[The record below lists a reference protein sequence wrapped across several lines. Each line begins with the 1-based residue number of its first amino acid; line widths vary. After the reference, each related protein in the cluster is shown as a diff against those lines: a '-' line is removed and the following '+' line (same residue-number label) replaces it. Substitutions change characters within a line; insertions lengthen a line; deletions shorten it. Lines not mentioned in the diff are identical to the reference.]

1 MTELLHPK
9 RYLLSKFTVFPAID
23 LRNGRIVRLEQGDPE
38 KETVFGTNAVK
49 MAEKWV
55 AAGAQWLHVVNL
67 DGAFGEASQN
77 LAVLRAICNSVEIP
91 VEFGGGLR
99 SAADVENALKRGVE
113 RIILGTVALRNPD
126 LVKELAAEYGDR
138 IAVGIDAKDGMVAVE
153 GWVETSEVTAIEL
166 AKRMF
171 DVGVTRF
178 IYTDIERDGMLVGPD
193 LSGALEM
200 ATTGA
205 QVIASGGVGT
215 IDHVTSA
222 ATAGPGVDGLIIGK
236 ALYEGR
242 FTVRQALEACHG

>member
-1 MTELLHPK
+1 M
-9 RYLLSKFTVFPAID
+9 SDFTIYPAID
-23 LRNGRIVRLEQGDPE
+23 LRQGRVVRLEQGRADAQTTYGVDPTAIARDFE
-38 KETVFGTNAVK
+38 AQ
-49 MAEKWV
+49 
-55 AAGAQWLHVVNL
+55 GARWLHVVNL

-99 SAADVENALKRGVE
+99 GAADVENALKRGVE

-205 QVIASGGVGT
+205 QVIASGGVAT